1 MGLTFPSSFS
11 ISLPPPGVL
20 LLTQSNYRLGFLC
33 LCMGSNFLSN
43 GEATSYLMKFSPCDC
58 SNSEP
63 TSNSSLVILT
73 TSVVT
78 SPMVVLI
85 PSKVSRRAGLSP
97 LKADTLTSFCESE
110 MFFND
115 VYDCST
121 MVIPIQEIL
130 NLLCPDQSSTI
141 VATAL
146 SLFFPLNNVLKI
158 KIIP

>member
-1 MGLTFPSSFS
+1 
-11 ISLPPPGVL
+11 
-20 LLTQSNYRLGFLC
+20 
-33 LCMGSNFLSN
+33 
-43 GEATSYLMKFSPCDC
+43 MKFPPCDC

-63 TSNSSLVILT
+63 TSNSSLVIPT
-73 TSVVT
+73 TSGVA
-78 SPMVVLI
+78 SSMVVLI
-85 PSKVSRRAGLSP
+85 PSKVSTRAGLSP
-97 LKADTLTSFCESE
+97 LKADILTSSLESE

-121 MVIPIQEIL
+121 MVIPIQEIF
-130 NLLCPDQSSTI
+130 NLLCPDQSSSI